1 MTQTASARWVYILF
15 ASVLLVTVFS
25 SLVIMADDASSPPWV
40 APARA
45 ARKKNPIPSNDNSIA
60 AGKAVYIA
68 QCLKC
73 HGDAAK
79 GDGPSA
85 KDLNPKPK
93 DLSDP
98 NVSGQTDGA
107 LYWKITTGRKPMPT
121 FESLT
126 SEEDR
131 WNVVNYLR
139 TLAPA
144 PSTAPATQPA
154 NGQ

>member
-1 MTQTASARWVYILF
+1 MTPSRPAKWACVLIFIGLLTMIL
-15 ASVLLVTVFS
+15 STL
-25 SLVIMADDASSPPWV
+25 MADDSSSPPWV
-40 APARA
+40 APSRA
-45 ARKKNPIPSNDNSIA
+45 ARKKNSIAPDEASIA

-73 HGDAAK
+73 HGDAGK

-85 KDLNPKPK
+85 KDLNPRPK
-93 DLSDP
+93 DISDP
-98 NVSGQTDGA
+98 VVASQTDGA

-121 FESLT
+121 FKDLISDD
-126 SEEDR
+126 DR

-139 TLAPA
+139 TLEPA
-144 PSTAPATQPA
+144 ASTQPATQPS

>member
-1 MTQTASARWVYILF
+1 MLLA
-15 ASVLLVTVFS
+15 VLLVVTMFS
-25 SLVIMADDASSPPWV
+25 SLMMGDDSSSPPWV

-45 ARKKNPIPSNDNSIA
+45 ARKKNPIAPDAGSIA
-60 AGKAVYIA
+60 AGKAIYMT

-73 HGDAAK
+73 HGDAGK

-85 KDLNPKPK
+85 KDLNPRPK

-98 NVSGQTDGA
+98 NVASQTDGA
-107 LYWKITTGRKPMPT
+107 LFWKITTGRKPMPT
-121 FESLT
+121 FEQLI
-126 SEEDR
+126 SEDDR
-131 WNVVNYLR
+131 WNVINYVR

-144 PSTAPATQPA
+144 PSTQAATQPA

>member
-1 MTQTASARWVYILF
+1 MTQTTSTRWICILF
-15 ASVLLVTVFS
+15 ATVLLVTSLS
-25 SLVIMADDASSPPWV
+25 SLMMADDSSSPPWV

-45 ARKKNPIPSNDNSIA
+45 SRKKNPIARDNNSIA
-60 AGKAVYIA
+60 AGKTVYIA

-73 HGDAAK
+73 HGDTGK

-85 KDLNPKPK
+85 KDLNPRPK

-98 NVSGQTDGA
+98 NVAGQTDGA

-121 FESLT
+121 FENLT

-144 PSTAPATQPA
+144 PSTQAAAQPA